1 MVVRGRPIARARS
14 VQCTLR
20 GAGASATECDAASA
34 RVCMREFK
42 GIC

>member
-14 VQCTLR
+14 VVP
-20 GAGASATECDAASA
+20 TECDAASA
-34 RVCMREFK
+34 RVCMREVK

>member
-14 VQCTLR
+14 VVR
-20 GAGASATECDAASA
+20 VPVRPSATECDTASP
-34 RVCMREFK
+34 RVCMREVK